1 MKWIRT
7 FEEMIWDEPS
17 FKKVEYDDFSDSPF
31 PKDLSLDEKDMV
43 MIDNLSKELDFIYSK
58 APNKRLLI
66 TCYSEKFGNQ
76 IMIWK
81 NNADDEMYFFS
92 ESGQTYEVDGRDS
105 LEHLIRESLKKSP
118 AAPHIKF
125 TVQELSLLKKL
136 SREFGCDFKVPNK
149 VSMFSKRFNSRFI
162 IWKVSDNL
170 YRLGFSQ
177 RVYSFQN
184 LMELIKKIREF
195 ME

>member
-7 FEEMIWDEPS
+7 FEEMGWDEPS
-17 FKKVEYDDFSDSPF
+17 FKKLDYDDFNDSPL

-58 APNKRLLI
+58 ATNKRLLI
-66 TCYSEKFGNQ
+66 TCYSKKFGNQ

-105 LEHLIRESLKKSP
+105 LEHLIRESLKKNP

-136 SREFGCDFKVPNK
+136 SRQLGCDFKVPGK
-149 VSMFSKRFNSRFI
+149 VNMFSKRFNSRFI

-184 LMELIKKIREF
+184 LMELKKKIEEF
-195 ME
+195 IG

>member
-7 FEEMIWDEPS
+7 FEEMGWDEPS
-17 FKKVEYDDFSDSPF
+17 FKKLDYDDFNDSPL

-43 MIDNLSKELDFIYSK
+43 MIDNLSKELDFIYTK

-66 TCYSEKFGNQ
+66 TYYSEKFGNQ

-81 NNADDEMYFFS
+81 NNADDEMYLFG
-92 ESGQTYEVDGRDS
+92 ESGQSYEVDGRDS
-105 LEHLIRESLKKSP
+105 LEHLIRTSLEKSP

-125 TVQELSLLKKL
+125 TIQELSLLKKL
-136 SREFGCDFKVPNK
+136 SRQLGCDFKVPGK
-149 VSMFSKRFNSRFI
+149 VNMFSKRFNSRFI

-170 YRLGFSQ
+170 YRMGFSQ

-184 LMELIKKIREF
+184 IMELIKKIREF